1 MCSKSPCSFPMIST
15 TAADVAS
22 SRVNR
27 WFSARNRAAGVRLAE
42 ALGRRRTEAL
52 AEHGGDTVDV
62 HV

>member
-1 MCSKSPCSFPMIST
+1 MLSYLL
-15 TAADVAS
+15 ADLVHYPLTYD
-22 SRVNR
+22 
-27 WFSARNRAAGVRLAE
+27 AAGVRLAE